1 MAPVSASMYGRVC
14 MMHEKFF
21 MYTINTQILPSINI
35 SHLCYL
41 IWTPVA
47 PLFLLCTV
55 LPKIIERAKLI
66 FGVTVVITVFIALV
80 SLLYFLNLFSYSAI
94 QPHVCNKSV
103 QCSRS
108 ICFIFSLAPQ
118 NQPKQA
124 ISRYKIQN
132 FRTALDSL
140 IFGPRLPP
148 PPEFEIAP
156 AATAACCHYSV
167 S

>member
-94 QPHVCNKSV
+94 QPHVCNKCSV
-103 QCSRS
+103 FTEYLLYIYPSTS
-108 ICFIFSLAPQ
+108 EST
-118 NQPKQA
+118 K
-124 ISRYKIQN
+124 
-132 FRTALDSL
+132 T
-140 IFGPRLPP
+140 GH
-148 PPEFEIAP
+148 FEI
-156 AATAACCHYSV
+156 
-167 S
+167 